1 MAQSPLLILNP
12 RSEDH
17 YGRNDE
23 GEAPTVSSL
32 HQVTF
37 KKQYHRDGCHHQ
49 KLKRWQGGESCHMP
63 FNLPVWSTHKANGF
77 GEWLWLS

>member
-1 MAQSPLLILNP
+1 MWQMAQSPLLILNP

-49 KLKRWQGGESCHMP
+49 KLKR
-63 FNLPVWSTHKANGF
+63 
-77 GEWLWLS
+77 